1 MHLLGLLEECVREYK
16 KRDLVAGFLVR
27 FEYTLNE

>member
-16 KRDLVAGFLVR
+16 KRDPVAGFLVR
-27 FEYTLNE
+27 FETP